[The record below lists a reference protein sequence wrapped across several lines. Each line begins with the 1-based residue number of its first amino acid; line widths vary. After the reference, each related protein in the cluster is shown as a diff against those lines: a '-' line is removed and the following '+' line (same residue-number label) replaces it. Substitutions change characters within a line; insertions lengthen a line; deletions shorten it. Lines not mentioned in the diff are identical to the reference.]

1 MFAISFSFL
10 LLLLTE
16 TRVESTYLLT
26 IIMKKKAGRPSLG
39 KEAKGELFAVRVNTA
54 EAKQINGAIRG
65 SGQGKPDWLR
75 KALLSAAG
83 SDKSAS

>member
-1 MFAISFSFL
+1 M
-10 LLLLTE
+10 LTK
-16 TRVESTYLLT
+16 
-26 IIMKKKAGRPSLG
+26 MKNKLGRPKIG
-39 KEAKGELFAVRVNTA
+39 VQNAKGELFAVRVTPI
-54 EAKQINGAIRG
+54 EAKAINGAIRG